1 MNDPLSDSN
10 IFSFGVILILFIMS
24 AFFSSAETAV
34 TSINRLKIKMLA
46 EEGDKKAEFLLKL
59 VKDMSNFLGTILI
72 GNNIVNL
79 TISALVTT
87 MTIKII
93 GDHGVGFATV
103 VLTVFIL
110 IFGEVLP
117 KTIATINPEKT
128 SMGYVGILRFL
139 TFIFSP
145 LVIVLNFITK
155 LILKIFGIDATPRHG
170 YVTENEIKTIVNVS
184 HEEGAI
190 HEQEKDY
197 IENVFDLKT
206 GFVRDVMVPR
216 VDMACID
223 INSSLEEVMNLFK
236 TEQYT
241 RYPIYQDEKDNIV
254 GIINIKDL
262 LLYDSIKDKD
272 KFNVR
277 DIMRQPYYTFEY
289 KKTNELMVEMIEDT
303 EHLRTSM
310 AIVLD
315 EYGVAVGIIT
325 LEDMLEELVGEI
337 RDEYDEHEID
347 LIQSVNE
354 EVFIIEG
361 SMKLDDIN
369 EQLDL
374 EEKGLGLYSEDYDS
388 IGGLL
393 IQELGAFP
401 DEGDYTITEN
411 GVKIIA
417 ENLDGKRIEKVKL
430 DFSEAIKSVEENEEE
445 E

>member
-1 MNDPLSDSN
+1 MDPLSDSN
-10 IFSFGVILILFIMS
+10 IISFVIVALLLIMS

-34 TSINRLKIKMLA
+34 TSINRLKVKTMA
-46 EEGDKKAEFLLKL
+46 EEGDQKAEYLLSL
-59 VKDMSNFLGTILI
+59 IKDMSNFLGTILI

-87 MTIKII
+87 ITIKMI
-93 GDHGVGFATV
+93 GDHGVGYATV
-103 VLTVFIL
+103 ILTVFIL

-117 KTIATINPEKT
+117 KTIATTNPEAT
-128 SMGYVGILRFL
+128 SMRYVGILRLL
-139 TFIFSP
+139 TFLFSP
-145 LVIVLNFITK
+145 LVVVLNFITK
-155 LILKIFGIDATPRHG
+155 LILKIFGIDATPKHG

-206 GFVRDVMVPR
+206 GYVRDVMVPK

-223 INSSLEEVMNLFK
+223 INSGLDEVMEIFK
-236 TEQYT
+236 SEQYT

-262 LLYDSIKDKD
+262 LLYDSINDKE
-272 KFNVR
+272 KFNIK
-277 DIMRQPYYTFEY
+277 DIMRQPYYTFEL
-289 KKTNELMVEMIEDT
+289 KKTNELMVEIIEDT

-347 LIQSVNE
+347 MIQNVKE
-354 EVFIIEG
+354 DVFLIEG

-374 EEKGLGLYSEDYDS
+374 EDRGLGLYSEDYDS

-401 DEGDYTITEN
+401 EEGDYTITDH
-411 GVKIIA
+411 GIKIIA
-417 ENLDGKRIEKVKL
+417 QELDGKRIEKIKL
-430 DFSEAIKSVEENEEE
+430 DFSEAVNTLNPNEEE
-445 E
+445 N

>member
-1 MNDPLSDSN
+1 MDPLSDSN
-10 IFSFGVILILFIMS
+10 IISFVIVALLLVMS

-34 TSINRLKIKMLA
+34 TSINRLKIKTMA
-46 EEGDKKAEFLLKL
+46 EEGDQKAEYLLGL
-59 VKDMSNFLGTILI
+59 IKDMSNFLGTILI

-93 GDHGVGFATV
+93 GDHGVGYATV
-103 VLTVFIL
+103 ILTVFIL

-117 KTIATINPEKT
+117 KTIATTNPETT
-128 SMGYVGILRFL
+128 SLRYVGILRLL
-139 TFIFSP
+139 TFLFSP
-145 LVIVLNFITK
+145 LVVILNFITK
-155 LILKIFGIDATPRHG
+155 LILKIFGIDATPKHG

-206 GFVRDVMVPR
+206 GYVRDVMVPK

-223 INSSLEEVMNLFK
+223 INSGLDEVMEIFK
-236 TEQYT
+236 SEQYT
-241 RYPIYQDEKDNIV
+241 RYPIYQGEKDNIV

-262 LLYDSIKDKD
+262 LLYDSINDSE
-272 KFNVR
+272 KFNIK
-277 DIMRQPYYTFEY
+277 DIMRQPYYTFEL
-289 KKTNELMVEMIEDT
+289 KKTNELMVEIIEDT

-347 LIQSVNE
+347 MIQNVKE
-354 EVFIIEG
+354 DVFLIEG

-374 EEKGLGLYSEDYDS
+374 EDKGLGLYSDDYDS

-401 DEGDYTITEN
+401 EEGDYTITDS

-417 ENLDGKRIEKVKL
+417 QELDGKRIEKIKL
-430 DFSEAIKSVEENEEE
+430 DFSEAINALNPEETEES
-445 E
+445 